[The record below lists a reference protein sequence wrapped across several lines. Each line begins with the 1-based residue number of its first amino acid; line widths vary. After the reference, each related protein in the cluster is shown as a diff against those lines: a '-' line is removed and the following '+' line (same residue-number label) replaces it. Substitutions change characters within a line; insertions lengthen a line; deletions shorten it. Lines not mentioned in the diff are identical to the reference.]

1 MISKRIRRID
11 RVPRN
16 CAYWVGLAMET
27 TSSPV
32 NPFLTDDDITK
43 IFDDLGPQSMPPVTA
58 QTNGSVSPVIMAG
71 PPPHLTID
79 HDHVFRHQKELA
91 EATHGR
97 YLEGEL
103 QLPTLVHGRDSY
115 VVQLYA
121 IPSSE
126 SKQVLQPNLLHTT
139 VMNRTTRK
147 TKWKTDLTRA
157 HWKVILRIKGRKAYF
172 VDPNTGFER
181 PDELGCVTEDNKLIL
196 GGGGLLI
203 TLITPLQNQKRG
215 NADSVRKNI

>member
-1 MISKRIRRID
+1 M
-11 RVPRN
+11 
-16 CAYWVGLAMET
+16 AMET
-27 TSSPV
+27 TSPD
-32 NPFLTDDDITK
+32 NQFLTDDDITK
-43 IFDDLGPQSMPPVTA
+43 IFSEYDFGPHSMPPQQPPLQA
-58 QTNGSVSPVIMAG
+58 NGSASPVIMAG
-71 PPPHLTID
+71 PPPNLTID

-103 QLPTLVHGRDSY
+103 QLPTLVHGRDSFI
-115 VVQLYA
+115 VQLYA

-147 TKWKTDLTRA
+147 TKWKTSLTRA
-157 HWKVILRIKGRKAYF
+157 HWRVVLRIKGKRAYF
-172 VDPNTGFER
+172 IDPNTGLE
-181 PDELGCVTEDNKLIL
+181 PDPIRNHDLGCVTEDNKLML
-196 GGGGLLI
+196 GGSGLLI

-215 NADSVRKNI
+215 NADSVR